1 MHLHSLTVFSLVT
14 LFSPLSSSTPVFP
27 PSDQSSTE
35 TKHHDDPL
43 YRREANNGNTLPPTL
58 VRRSKSSRYSTF
70 ERRYALP
77 QDSIESAELAALN
90 LPSPATGV
98 SGGTTPPPGV
108 VGSPSLSFG
117 PGGDAGGGSHCFSSF
132 SSFSI
137 FFYFFCKPTFH
148 QICYRHSLTDLNTE
162 IGPWQ
167 PPSVTDSASIVS
179 NSGSS
184 SSATASATPLVSPNP
199 TGNCTGVGAFP
210 DAPPTSPANSGLI
223 LSYQNGSIP
232 LIPPYTNPGQWC
244 GILSGGWSSAPF
256 PLLAATSYNITV
268 ILYLS
273 PGTANGEFTLLRS
286 IENANTG
293 WLPSSPTAVWDG
305 APYNISGAGNDTLPT
320 FTTDATV
327 TDIVDYTLHFESD
340 ANSTAVWV
348 AVEVPPPCAAV
359 AGQAVC

>member
-117 PGGDAGGGSHCFSSF
+117 PGGDAGG
-132 SSFSI
+132 
-137 FFYFFCKPTFH
+137 
-148 QICYRHSLTDLNTE
+148 E